1 MINVVKSFKEYGIQ
15 FEKVGSVE
23 RCYVWCC
30 DGTSLKKICV
40 GSQSLDQKVRDPQ
53 LLPLAEVVTCFEGE
67 QLLVSVLG
75 VCPTLIRVLDD
86 TRADGRR
93 FMVLQSFNED
103 VFLQCFRQSHQDVFG
118 MLEVTTALEYVI
130 HRMKGSLYEDWTEDR
145 PLLRKCI
152 REGSVAF
159 SDLRNILSDVIEL
172 RPSIRPYICY
182 TGHPYFKSTIDRVS
196 PFFCVLLP
204 F

>member
-1 MINVVKSFKEYGIQ
+1 MFSGICSSCVLFSFP
-15 FEKVGSVE
+15 
-23 RCYVWCC
+23 
-30 DGTSLKKICV
+30 ICV
-40 GSQSLDQKVRDPQ
+40 GSQSLDQKVPDLE

-67 QLLVSVLG
+67 HLPVSV
-75 VCPTLIRVLDD
+75 VCGSPSLIRVLDD
-86 TRADGRR
+86 NRADGRR
-93 FMVLQSFNED
+93 CMVLHSFNED

-130 HRMKGSLYEDWTEDR
+130 HRLKGSLYEDSTEDR

-159 SDLRNILSDVIEL
+159 SDLRDVLNFGPRFVLISVTLAILISRAPLIE
-172 RPSIRPYICY
+172 YA
-182 TGHPYFKSTIDRVS
+182 
-196 PFFCVLLP
+196 FCFRVLLP